1 MFNYNIDKKIL
12 SEVRSLELVRKQIY
26 PRYTNYEKFDFY
38 VDTKSIKIFKNTTKI
53 ASIGTCF
60 ARNIKDYLIKNNY
73 QYMVLAEGPCTK
85 HSSARFDRVFNTSC
99 LLQELNRSKNRF
111 KEPYL
116 WELSHNKKKILLNPF
131 RKNLCYDN
139 KKEFE
144 DEIAEHQLNVKKI
157 VNSCDILILT
167 VGQSEIVRCKKSN
180 FVFAQVPP
188 AEIYDK
194 ELHSY
199 ETLNEK
205 QNLENLSQIVEILK
219 KNTNLKVILT
229 VSPIPLRATFRKDSD
244 SIQSNFENKFA
255 LIKVAKKI
263 ASLNFNVSY
272 FPSFEMV
279 YSLRDP
285 FLDDARHLK
294 EKVINYVMSKFVRK
308 YVIQ

>member
-1 MFNYNIDKKIL
+1 MFNYNIDKHNL
-12 SEVRSLELVRKQIY
+12 SEIRSLKLTRNQIY
-26 PRYTNYEKFDFY
+26 PKYTNLEKFNFLI
-38 VDTKSIKIFKNTTKI
+38 DTKNIKIFKNKSKI
-53 ASIGTCF
+53 SSIGTCF

-73 QYMVLAEGPCTK
+73 KYMVLAEGPCTK

-99 LLQELNRSKNRF
+99 LLKELIRSQNGF

-144 DEIAEHQLNVKKI
+144 DEIIQHQLNVKKI
-157 VNSCDILILT
+157 VDISDILILT

-194 ELHSY
+194 ELHSF

-205 QNLENLSQIVEILK
+205 QNLENLSQIVEIVK
-219 KNTNLKVILT
+219 KNINLKIILI

-255 LIKVAKKI
+255 LIKVAKKL
-263 ASLNFNVSY
+263 ASLNSNVSY

-285 FLDDARHLK
+285 FLEDARHLK
-294 EKVINYVMSKFVRK
+294 EEAITYVMSQFVGK
-308 YVIQ
+308 YVFQ